1 MPIVI
6 IGGPTASGK
15 SALAIEFTR
24 RLAEQH
30 GGGVIINADAL
41 QLYRDLSILTARPD
55 AEEEAAVSHR
65 LYGVLDGA
73 ERGTVARWLQMAVAE
88 IEAAQAAGR
97 IPVLVGGSGMYI
109 HTLMQ
114 GLAEVPDIAPDI
126 RVATVERHAALGGEA
141 FRRELLTLDPTS
153 AGLFAGDMQ
162 RLIRAYEVVKGTG
175 RALREWQQDKSAWSP
190 PMNWRFVPFVL
201 TPEREM
207 LYQNCNHRFV
217 KMLEKGALA
226 EVKTLL
232 ARQLDPQLPI
242 MKAVG
247 VPELADLL
255 AGQLSEAEAI
265 AKGQQATRN
274 YAKRQL
280 TWFRHHLKGA
290 LRVAPVT
297 SATVDEMIVA
307 LKEQPRE
314 IM

>member
-24 RLAEQH
+24 RLYDSHA
-30 GGGVIINADAL
+30 GGIIINADAL

-55 AEEEAAVSHR
+55 AAEEAAVPHR

-73 ERGTVARWLQMAVAE
+73 ERGTVARWLQLAVAE
-88 IEAAQAAGR
+88 IEAAQAAGLV
-97 IPVLVGGSGMYI
+97 PVLVGGSGMYI

-126 RVATVERHAALGGEA
+126 RAATVERHAALGGEA
-141 FRRELLTLDPTS
+141 FRRELLTMDPTS
-153 AGLFAGDMQ
+153 TGLFAGDTQ

-175 RALREWQQDKSAWSP
+175 RALRAWQQDKTAWSP
-190 PMNWRFVPFVL
+190 PAHWRFVPFVL
-201 TPEREM
+201 TPEREV
-207 LYQNCNHRFV
+207 LYDNCNHRFV
-217 KMLEKGALA
+217 KMLEKGALT
-226 EVKTLL
+226 EVKALL
-232 ARQLDPQLPI
+232 ARQLDPLLPI

-247 VPELADLL
+247 VPELADLVT
-255 AGQLSEAEAI
+255 GQLSEAEAI
-265 AKGQQATRN
+265 TRGQQATRN

-280 TWFRHHLKGA
+280 TWFRHHLNGA

-297 SATVDEMIVA
+297 PATIDEMIVA
-307 LKEQPRE
+307 LKDRPYE